1 MNWGTLDVK
10 SLHSTIDPWESEKR
24 GIYLLFRGI
33 GGGIV
38 LIGSVRSFVLLALG
52 FELEIS
58 TSQVLHST
66 TGVK

>member
-1 MNWGTLDVK
+1 MK
-10 SLHSTIDPWESEKR
+10 KR

-38 LIGSVRSFVLLALG
+38 LIGPMRSFVLSALG

-58 TSQVLHST
+58 VPQVLQST
-66 TGVK
+66 TVQK